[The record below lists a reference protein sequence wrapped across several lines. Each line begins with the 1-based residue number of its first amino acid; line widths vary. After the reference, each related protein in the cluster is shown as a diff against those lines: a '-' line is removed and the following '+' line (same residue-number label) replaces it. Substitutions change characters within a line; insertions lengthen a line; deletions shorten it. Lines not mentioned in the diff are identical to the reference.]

1 MHWTVLADAFS
12 VLADACRFGKP
23 VLADACRF
31 GKPVLADAFSVLAD
45 ACRFGKPVLAD
56 ACHFGKPVL
65 ADAFSV
71 LADAVLVNQS
81 RQMLAVLVNQSRQMP
96 AVLVNQSWQMPAV
109 LVNQDRVQDK
119 SQQHFQQG
127 GIYMWLWSQM
137 HVVMIIHICGYGH
150 PYMTTMSVSCRGAY
164 TCNYGHRCMW
174 LWSEIYV
181 VMAIPTWL
189 PWASLSL
196 PITIKTERS
205 RACKTWEP
213 HH

>member
-12 VLADACRFGKP
+12 VLAD
-23 VLADACRF
+23 
-31 GKPVLADAFSVLAD
+31 
-45 ACRFGKPVLAD
+45 
-56 ACHFGKPVL
+56 
-65 ADAFSV
+65 
-71 LADAVLVNQS
+71 
-81 RQMLAVLVNQSRQMP
+81 AVLVNQSRQMP

-174 LWSEIYV
+174 L
-181 VMAIPTWL
+181 
-189 PWASLSL
+189 
-196 PITIKTERS
+196 
-205 RACKTWEP
+205 
-213 HH
+213 